1 LPNGFLDSEF
11 RIPNSELPMS
21 YALQTLWHE
30 RTRYASGVLAVT
42 FSAVLIAL
50 QCGLLLGLF
59 KITSIPVDN
68 TSADLWV
75 GSTAVPSVD
84 LGKPIPISYITRVSG
99 LEGVGMPELYIAN
112 FGNWTKPTGGN
123 ELCYLLGSK
132 LDDDAAGAATL
143 LTKAQ
148 RESLTMM
155 DSIIVDESDVKR
167 LGLDAADGGKPKI
180 NGKEVTLVGTVK
192 GLKSLAAPWVFCSLP
207 TARKLMGPLLPHD
220 HVTYLLCRCDSPQR
234 AQQVAAELREQYPDD
249 MVSYSAEDFSYRSRK
264 YWLTRTKAG
273 LAIGYAA
280 LLGLIVGAV
289 ITAQTLYSA
298 TAANAKE
305 FAILLALGI
314 PRWRI
319 SLMVLTQSFWVG
331 VIGIALAIPA
341 CIGLRSVALQF
352 NTDVD
357 LRWEVMLGTAVIT
370 IGMALIAG
378 LFALRSVRQIEPMNL
393 LR

>member
-1 LPNGFLDSEF
+1 
-11 RIPNSELPMS
+11 MS

-59 KITSIPVDN
+59 KITSIPIDN
-68 TSADLWV
+68 TTADLWV

-84 LGKPIPISYITRVSG
+84 LGKPIPVSYLSRVEGYSG
-99 LEGVGMPELYIAN
+99 IRSVELIIAN
-112 FGNWTKPTGGN
+112 FGNFTKPTGGT
-123 ELCYLLGSK
+123 ELCFLLGSK
-132 LDDDAAGAATL
+132 MDDDAAGAATV
-143 LTKAQ
+143 LTKKQ
-148 RESLTMM
+148 REDLTMRYA
-155 DSIIVDESDVKR
+155 IVVDESDVKR
-167 LGLDAADGGKPKI
+167 LGLDNPEGKAKI
-180 NGKEVTLVGTVK
+180 NGKDVQLVGTVK
-192 GLKSLAAPWVFCSLP
+192 GLKSLAAPWIFCNLD
-207 TARKLMGPLLPHD
+207 TARQLMGPLLPYD
-220 HVTYLLCRCDSPQR
+220 HVTYLLARTDTPERAKRIAEDLR
-234 AQQVAAELREQYPDD
+234 AQYGSD
-249 MVSYSAEDFSYRSRK
+249 MVAYSSEEFSTNSRK
-264 YWLTRTKAG
+264 YWLLRTKAG

-280 LLGLIVGAV
+280 LLGLIVGMV

-319 SLMVLTQSFWVG
+319 SLMVITQSFWVG
-331 VIGIALAIPA
+331 IIGISFAYPCCL
-341 CIGLRSVALQF
+341 GLRYLALQF

-357 LRWEVMLGTAVIT
+357 MRWEVLAGTAGIT
-370 IGMALIAG
+370 VGMALIAG
-378 LFALRSVRQIEPMNL
+378 ILALRSVRQIEPMDL

>member
-1 LPNGFLDSEF
+1 
-11 RIPNSELPMS
+11 MS

-59 KITSIPVDN
+59 KITSIPIDN

-84 LGKPIPISYITRVSG
+84 LGKPIPVSYVSRVQGLSG
-99 LEGVGMPELYIAN
+99 VRSVELYIAN
-112 FGNWTKPTGGN
+112 FGNFTKQSGGT
-123 ELCYLLGSK
+123 ELCFLLGSL
-132 LDDDAAGAATL
+132 LDDDTAGAAKL
-143 LTKAQ
+143 LTKEQ
-148 RESLTMM
+148 REALTMRGA
-155 DSIIVDESDVKR
+155 IVVDESDVKR
-167 LGLDAADGGKPKI
+167 LGLDGTEGKPKI
-180 NGKEVTLVGTVK
+180 NGKEVILVGTVK
-192 GLKSLAAPWVFCSLP
+192 GLKSLAAPWVFCSLD
-207 TARKLMGPLLPHD
+207 TARQLMGPLLPYD
-220 HVTYLLCRCDSPQR
+220 HVTYLLAKCDSPER
-234 AQQVAAELREQYPDD
+234 AREVASELRALYPND
-249 MVSYSAEDFSYRSRK
+249 MIAYATPDFSTGSRM

-280 LLGLIVGAV
+280 LLGLVVGMV

-319 SLMVLTQSFWVG
+319 NVMVLTQSFWVG
-331 VIGIALAIPA
+331 VIGIGLAYPCCVGLRALAM
-341 CIGLRSVALQF
+341 QF

-357 LRWEVMLGTAVIT
+357 MRWEILVGTAGIT
-370 IGMALIAG
+370 VGMALLAG
-378 LFALRSVRQIEPMNL
+378 VFALRSVRKIQPMDL